1 MINTTLM
8 APFIIPGSNQLGFI
22 ATERTFNNY
31 GNNDD
36 NIALVVFD
44 MNSGEIAHRINLPSI
59 SMSATTTPFVGTTS
73 VRNPN
78 GFNTIETEVSVSS
91 PCFIPSNNTMLF
103 AAKDVTGVNRLYRID
118 LQQGKLI
125 SKLSIGVDILDMT
138 YDAEEAIVHTL
149 YIKEENGAKS
159 LMMGEMSVSGTMLDN
174 NKVVRE
180 LESSEENI
188 TDGEIEF
195 DADARTITVI
205 KAKSSKQLFYTYD
218 LEYNLIEQN
227 ERSTT
232 TGRLDV
238 EYSTPVI
245 VPNRIDFE
253 NLVTMYPNP
262 AQDELTIESENL
274 TKVKRITVYD
284 NVGQEVKDVDVKSNE
299 FVNSINISSLKPG
312 IYMVEIQS
320 TGATT
325 ITKKLIVQ

>member
-1 MINTTLM
+1 
-8 APFIIPGSNQLGFI
+8 
-22 ATERTFNNY
+22 
-31 GNNDD
+31 
-36 NIALVVFD
+36 
-44 MNSGEIAHRINLPSI
+44 
-59 SMSATTTPFVGTTS
+59 
-73 VRNPN
+73 
-78 GFNTIETEVSVSS
+78 
-91 PCFIPSNNTMLF
+91 
-103 AAKDVTGVNRLYRID
+103 
-118 LQQGKLI
+118 
-125 SKLSIGVDILDMT
+125 
-138 YDAEEAIVHTL
+138 AEEAIVHTL